1 MEKIDFFNFPEIE
14 QVTYSA
20 VYDPDTLLI
29 KSVGP
34 SVAFKNEKNKISI
47 PSNLA
52 EEIISGKIKI
62 HHCSIDLH
70 SKVIDIVENQY
81 VRKID
86 DVLHRIIEKQ
96 WSTIIDP
103 EIFLLC
109 DVKKQQIKIQLTS
122 EYGGTKKSSMALK
135 RKCAWSGDTV
145 MDFYLTDYND
155 PNCLYEKFSIVL
167 NDLLGKTKTISV
179 ESFPENFSIYTR
191 RIFKNY
197 MVQVK

>member
-1 MEKIDFFNFPEIE
+1 MEEIDFFNFSEIE
-14 QVTYSA
+14 EITYSA
-20 VYDPDTLLI
+20 VYDPETLSI

-34 SVAFKNEKNKISI
+34 SSAFKNEKYKISI
-47 PSNLA
+47 PDDLA

-62 HHCSIDLH
+62 HCCFVDLH
-70 SKVIDIVENQY
+70 SKTVDVVEKHY

-86 DVLHRIIEKQ
+86 DILHRIIEKK
-96 WSTIIDP
+96 WSDIIDP

-109 DVKKQQIKIQLTS
+109 EIDKNQIKIQLTS
-122 EYGGTKKSSMALK
+122 EYGGTKKSSIALK

-155 PNCLYEKFSIVL
+155 PNILYEKFSIVL
-167 NDLLGKTKTISV
+167 NELLGKTKTIPIKR
-179 ESFPENFSIYTR
+179 FPKNFSLYTR

-197 MVQVK
+197 MVQIK